1 MHYIAGYYTLF
12 SRMLVYPH
20 GIKLI
25 DSLYTLYE
33 EFVPNNCLEN
43 AQARKILKLDTKLI
57 YTIILRN
64 SSLYLLGQ

>member
-1 MHYIAGYYTLF
+1 MHYVAGNYILF

-20 GIKLI
+20 GIKLTN
-25 DSLYTLYE
+25 SSYTLYE

-57 YTIILRN
+57 YTVILRN
-64 SSLYLLGQ
+64 